1 MPLTSV
7 DIQTLSAI
15 YENVRALFLDIYN
28 STPPAYQD
36 FAMEVQSQ
44 NQTEIHNWLGAIPSV
59 KEWVSE
65 RTIERLS
72 AFEYAVTNRDWEM
85 TIEIP
90 RNAIEDDRVGLYRP
104 IIETMARQARNHP
117 ATLAMQIFQNNPT
130 GYDNQPL
137 FSTTHQ
143 EGQSGVQ
150 SNIVTGSGTTL
161 AQIIDDLDKVS
172 ARFASFKDDRG
183 NPIMIAGQPLDV
195 THVMVPPGLKGAFE
209 TIARAEMIQN
219 TTNKWQ
225 GRLQVITNP
234 YLTDQND
241 WIALCLAHPFKPVLV
256 QIRRPATIQDFNSE
270 AAAVELFHRKR
281 FLIGVD
287 GRYAVAPAFWQTAIR
302 VTNT

>member
-1 MPLTSV
+1 MRRPAV

-15 YENVRALFLDIYN
+15 YENARALFLDIYN
-28 STPPAYQD
+28 STLPAYQTI
-36 FAMEVQSQ
+36 AMEVES
-44 NQTEIHNWLGAIPSV
+44 NTQTEVHTWLGAIPTV

-65 RTIERLS
+65 RSIERLS
-72 AFEYAVTNRDWEM
+72 AFEYAVVNRDWEM

-90 RNAIEDDRVGLYRP
+90 RNAIEDDRIGQFRP
-104 IIETMARQARNHP
+104 VIEMMARQARNHP
-117 ATLAMQIFQNNPT
+117 SMLVMQIFRDNPV

-137 FSTTHQ
+137 FSTNHQ

-150 SNIVTGSGTTL
+150 SNIVAGSGTTL
-161 AQIIDDLDKVS
+161 AQIIDDLDQAS

-183 NPIMIAGQPLDV
+183 NPIMIAGQPLDI
-195 THVMVPPGLKGAFE
+195 THVMAPPALKGVFE

-225 GRLQVITNP
+225 GRIEVITNP
-234 YLTDQND
+234 YLTDAND
-241 WIALCLAHPFKPVLV
+241 WYALCLAHPFKPVLV
-256 QIRRPATIQDFNSE
+256 QMRRPATIQDFDSE
-270 AAAVELFHRKR
+270 VAAYELFHRKR

-302 VTNT
+302 VSNA